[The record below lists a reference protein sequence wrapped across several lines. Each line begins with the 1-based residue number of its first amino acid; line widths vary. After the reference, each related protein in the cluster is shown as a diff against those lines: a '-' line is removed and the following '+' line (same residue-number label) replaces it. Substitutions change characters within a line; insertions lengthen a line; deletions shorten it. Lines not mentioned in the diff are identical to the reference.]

1 MEKKF
6 LNKEEL
12 ENLRQL
18 ENEYVELINSL
29 GTIEYQIVLL
39 QKGKE
44 NIKQN
49 ISTYEDKLKEFE
61 KVLVEKYG
69 ADGKF
74 NLEEGTFTS

>member
-69 ADGKF
+69 TDGKF

>member
-12 ENLRQL
+12 ESLRQL
-18 ENEYVELINSL
+18 ENEYAELINSL

-39 QKGKE
+39 QKSKE

-49 ISTYEDKLKEFE
+49 ISIYEDKLKEFE

-69 ADGKF
+69 TDGKF
-74 NLEEGTFTS
+74 NLEEGSFTS

>member
-39 QKGKE
+39 QKSKE

-49 ISTYEDKLKEFE
+49 ISIYEDKLKEFE

-69 ADGKF
+69 TDGKF
-74 NLEEGTFTS
+74 NLEEGSFTS

>member
-39 QKGKE
+39 QKSKE

-49 ISTYEDKLKEFE
+49 ISIYEDKLK
-61 KVLVEKYG
+61 
-69 ADGKF
+69 
-74 NLEEGTFTS
+74 

>member
-39 QKGKE
+39 QKSKE

-49 ISTYEDKLKEFE
+49 ISIYEDKLKEFE

-69 ADGKF
+69 TDGKF

>member
-12 ENLRQL
+12 ESLRQL
-18 ENEYVELINSL
+18 ENEYAELINSL
-29 GTIEYQIVLL
+29 GTIEYQIALL
-39 QKGKE
+39 QKGKKS
-44 NIKQN
+44 IKQN
-49 ISTYEDKLKEFE
+49 ISTYEDKLKDFE

-69 ADGKF
+69 TDGKF